1 MSLVQSKKKT
11 DYNTKIT
18 EIEKDVTDHI
28 HDKHITAPDFNNLSA
43 EVFDAKLARANK
55 VTKADFI
62 NKLRSLNQKTN
73 SNKTKHLI
81 VENEFKKMKA
91 FDSSYF
97 RGKNH
102 FEQDGTQNYLV
113 FQPMCFIRLL

>member
-1 MSLVQSKKKT
+1 M
-11 DYNTKIT
+11 
-18 EIEKDVTDHI
+18 
-28 HDKHITAPDFNNLSA
+28 
-43 EVFDAKLARANK
+43 FDAKLVRANK

>member
-55 VTKADFI
+55 VTKADFN
-62 NKLRSLNQKTN
+62 NKLRSLNQKIN

-102 FEQDGTQNYLV
+102 FQQDGTQNYLV